1 VNPLRR
7 KVEGIVSGRDHDPLL
22 SRILGFFSVL
32 YGGILDLRARGYRR
46 GILKSR
52 RLSCRVISV
61 GNITAGGTG
70 KTPMTIYLARALQRS
85 GYQVAVVS
93 RGYGGRAQKTGGIV
107 SDPGRIRMGPE
118 TAGDE
123 PFMMAQTLRKTPVLV
138 GGDRYRSGITA
149 LKRFQ
154 PEIILLDDGFQHL
167 KLKRDLDLVL
177 LDCRRPTGNGR
188 VLPRGPLREPL
199 TALKRADAFVL
210 TRCEDTTPDREDVP
224 PFLPSGKPIFRSVHR
239 PYIHR
244 IFKIGQVGEAGSLGQ
259 AESEKTVTGES
270 DPDRLLRGR
279 RVFAFSGI
287 ADHHSF
293 LHTVGEYGGIL
304 AGHLEFSD
312 HHPYS
317 AQDLNL
323 ISRSARETGAEWII
337 TTEKDF
343 VRLPENARWP
353 LNLAVIGIAISFG
366 ESEDAFLRFVH
377 RHLNLREASYHES
390 P

>member
-7 KVEGIVSGRDHDPLL
+7 KVENIISDRDHDFLL
-22 SRILGFFSVL
+22 SRILGFISTL
-32 YGGILDLRARGYRR
+32 YGGILDLRGRGYRR

-85 GYQVAVVS
+85 GYRVAVVS

-107 SDPGRIRMGPE
+107 SDPEQIRMGPE

-149 LKRFQ
+149 LKAFQ
-154 PEIILLDDGFQHL
+154 PDIILLDDGFQHL

-177 LDCRRPTGNGR
+177 LDCRRPVGNGR
-188 VLPRGPLREPL
+188 VLPRGPLREPVK
-199 TALKRADAFVL
+199 ALKRADAFVL
-210 TRCEDTTPDREDVP
+210 TRCRDTTPGRKDVP
-224 PFLPSGKPIFRSVHR
+224 PYLPSGKPIFRSMHR
-239 PYIHR
+239 PYVYGVY
-244 IFKIGQVGEAGSLGQ
+244 KTGQTGKAGSFGK
-259 AESEKTVTGES
+259 AESENMVNSES

-293 LHTVGEYGGIL
+293 LHTVREFGGTL
-304 AGHLEFSD
+304 VGDLEFSD

-317 AQDLNL
+317 ALDLNR
-323 ISRSARETGAEWII
+323 IARSARETGAEWII

-343 VRLPENARWP
+343 VRLPENTRWP

-366 ESEDAFLRFVH
+366 EAEDAFLRFVH
-377 RHLNLREASYHES
+377 RHLNLREGSFHES
-390 P
+390 S